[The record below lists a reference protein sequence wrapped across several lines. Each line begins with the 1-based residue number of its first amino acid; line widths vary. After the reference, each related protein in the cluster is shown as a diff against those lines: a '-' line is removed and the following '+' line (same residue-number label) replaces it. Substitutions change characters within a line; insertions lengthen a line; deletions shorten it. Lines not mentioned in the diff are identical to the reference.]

1 MMNQNSPLFTKDRA
15 SLDPKEEAKKLE
27 MKGYEKYRYDPL
39 ANLNHKDVVENVE
52 KVMISKFVEK
62 VQKKFPDP
70 ERDREIFKKQIK
82 A

>member
-1 MMNQNSPLFTKDRA
+1 
-15 SLDPKEEAKKLE
+15 
-27 MKGYEKYRYDPL
+27 
-39 ANLNHKDVVENVE
+39 VE

-70 ERDREIFKKQIK
+70 ERDREIIKKQIK